1 MIRMRTLISWL
12 FFGVFLLL
20 IIIVSSNSCYRIVTP
35 EPTSPSSSSNP
46 TPTLI
51 TGHLVARGGAMAEW
65 SDVVVK
71 SHFGPNSAK
80 LQIPPGGPPG
90 VPYAY
95 VAIEKP
101 VATVNDLEEVATYYF
116 IPPHVASDFVP
127 YIVIGLDLDGDG
139 SGCYD
144 FLIGGASEDMP
155 KNQWNTV
162 SPTKWRIVSQGW
174 AEYTLDEIKNILGD
188 TAIVRIRVAVGMWDT
203 AEGMVAYVDE
213 LVVNDIT
220 YNLEPAVSSE

>member
-1 MIRMRTLISWL
+1 MIRTRILIPWL
-12 FFGVFLLL
+12 LVGVLILL
-20 IIIVSSNSCYRIVTP
+20 IIWVSSISCYRIVAP
-35 EPTSPSSSSNP
+35 EAASPSSSSNP
-46 TPTLI
+46 NPTLI
-51 TGHLVARGGAMAEW
+51 TGYLVARGGAMVDW

-101 VATVNDLEEVATYYF
+101 VATVNDLEEIATYYF
-116 IPPHVASDFVP
+116 IPPHVASDFKP
-127 YIVIGLDLDGDG
+127 YIAVGLDIDGGG
-139 SGCYD
+139 SGCDD
-144 FLIGGASEDMP
+144 FLIGGASGDMP